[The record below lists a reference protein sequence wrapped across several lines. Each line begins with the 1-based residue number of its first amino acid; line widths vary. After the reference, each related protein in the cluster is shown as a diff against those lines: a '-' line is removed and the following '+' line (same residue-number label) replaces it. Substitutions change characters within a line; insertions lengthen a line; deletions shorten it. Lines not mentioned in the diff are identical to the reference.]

1 MSSWFENIRNKPP
14 HERQKA
20 VFWIA
25 LGLTICIFL
34 VWGISKFRILNHRV
48 EESRVKNV
56 DKPASPF
63 QVFGKSIK
71 NIFTDIDMPT
81 EENFVVDTIETGDTQ
96 SEDTIDEFE
105 SEMQMY
111 FGEDFESMYDI
122 SPGSSDA
129 PQDSI
134 DFYGENQ

>member
-1 MSSWFENIRNKPP
+1 MSSWLSKIRNKPP
-14 HERQKA
+14 HERQKI

-34 VWGISKFRILNHRV
+34 VWGISKFRILNHKV

-63 QVFGKSIK
+63 QVFGKSLK

-81 EENFVVDTIETGDTQ
+81 EENFVVDTTETEDTQ
-96 SEDTIDEFE
+96 SEDTLDESE

-111 FGEDFESMYDI
+111 FGEDFESTYDM
-122 SPGSSDA
+122 STESSDT
-129 PQDSI
+129 PEDSM
-134 DFYGENQ
+134 DFYDENQ

>member
-1 MSSWFENIRNKPP
+1 MSSWFSKIRNKPP

-34 VWGISKFRILNHRV
+34 VWGIAKFRILNHKV

-63 QVFGKSIK
+63 EVFGKSLK
-71 NIFTDIDMPT
+71 NVFTDIEMPT
-81 EENFVVDTIETGDTQ
+81 EENFMVDTTAAGDTQ
-96 SEDTIDEFE
+96 IEDTVDE

-111 FGEDFESMYDI
+111 FGEDFESTYDI
-122 SPGSSDA
+122 SPESSDT
-129 PQDSI
+129 PEDSM